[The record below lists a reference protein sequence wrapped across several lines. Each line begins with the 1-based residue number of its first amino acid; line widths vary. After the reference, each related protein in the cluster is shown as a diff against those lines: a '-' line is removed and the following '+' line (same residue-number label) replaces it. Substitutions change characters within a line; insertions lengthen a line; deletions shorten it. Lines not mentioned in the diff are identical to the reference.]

1 MNPRYPCRSFSPQL
15 AGWDRIGH
23 FREDCVRVQHKLF
36 KSTFKSWDS
45 MCEEAAKFASSIGKE
60 RLINISVTG
69 EQGGQG
75 VVFVWYWD

>member
-1 MNPRYPCRSFSPQL
+1 
-15 AGWDRIGH
+15 
-23 FREDCVRVQHKLF
+23 VRVQHKLF

>member
-1 MNPRYPCRSFSPQL
+1 MGIPGRH
-15 AGWDRIGH
+15 G
-23 FREDCVRVQHKLF
+23 VRVQHKLF

-45 MCEEAAKFASSIGKE
+45 MCEEAAKFATSIGKE